1 MGIKIYESNKF
12 IKTGGTSSQY
22 LMADGTTSTGPD
34 TGVDVGTGTANKVA
48 KFSDSDTITDSTI
61 TDDGTDVSIT
71 GKLGIETAAPDS
83 PIHIEK
89 TDTNYDVARGIHVDY
104 TKNHTNTT
112 GWGASLF
119 GVRSNVYNDGV
130 GKLTDLQAGRFV
142 SEHIGTGISYYLL
155 GSQSKG
161 THNGSGNTGV
171 IWGAFNAGQILGT
184 GTGTHPFLIGTN
196 QKAELNNANATVA
209 NMAGIVSAAKTTA
222 GTVTGRIDAAWIEL
236 DCNQGAAT
244 TVDANILY
252 LKSDTGNLTVSGT
265 ARSIYSNST
274 LPSLFLG
281 SIQSPTFNI
290 GSEDNYLRN
299 NSGDVELYGDA
310 GMIITSGD
318 GMSIEMSDVI
328 DISGGGNI
336 VSDSAFTAASITKAG
351 GTSSQFLKAD
361 GSVDSTTYAT
371 TDGLWDNATGGTNY
385 SGGNVGIGTTSPN
398 AKLEVVGV
406 LNSTDHTAL
415 ISAEQSSL
423 TFTSNYAGLYVAN
436 TNQTDGNY
444 ARINFGDGDDAAS
457 SAIGSKITSHSSN
470 YSNLEFWTRG
480 STGFSSK
487 MLIEENG
494 NVGIGTTSPDVMLDV
509 STSTYA
515 NAFVPIQDL
524 KYNTFDVMK
533 LGYTGLTGSIRK
545 GTIDT
550 ASYGFSVNTG
560 DGTERFAI
568 DSAGD
573 GTFNG
578 ALTIDSDTDTILKL
592 NNSDNGAQYVTYS
605 RSNDRHAYVGFGGS
619 SDNFTIMSEEAGGK
633 IILGTA
639 ATTRVTIDSSGYV
652 TAQERLGIGGDFTP
666 QKALHIKNAA
676 PVFRFE
682 DSDITGGYLDMVKSS
697 RNMRFDLEQD
707 DATAATNFNFRI
719 GGTTH
724 LYMKN
729 NFVGIMNDAP
739 SEALDVTGNVLADSF
754 AIPGGTSSR
763 FLKADGSTDAT
774 AYNSGAGTSGRVAVY
789 NGTNTT
795 TDDSNLQYN
804 FLSSTLTAR
813 NLDVA
818 VDLNVGGDVD
828 VTGNIECDIIQA
840 DGWTHIPQTF
850 QANFVHSSGN
860 GYMNLPFNSLSD
872 TTSGGEQHFMV
883 TPYQGYVHSV
893 AFKNTATGSTMTATN
908 MNFRVL
914 RNGITIYTSS
924 SQSFTAA
931 ARTYKGWELGSTDA
945 TFSSGNDLRFQFQC
959 TSGFWQ
965 DTCAVVVLKCI
976 I

>member
-1 MGIKIYESNKF
+1 MATKKI
-12 IKTGGTSSQY
+12 
-22 LMADGTTSTGPD
+22 
-34 TGVDVGTGTANKVA
+34 
-48 KFSDSDTITDSTI
+48 
-61 TDDGTDVSIT
+61 
-71 GKLGIETAAPDS
+71 
-83 PIHIEK
+83 
-89 TDTNYDVARGIHVDY
+89 
-104 TKNHTNTT
+104 
-112 GWGASLF
+112 
-119 GVRSNVYNDGV
+119 
-130 GKLTDLQAGRFV
+130 LTDL
-142 SEHIGTGISYYLL
+142 EIG
-155 GSQSKG
+155 G
-161 THNGSGNTGV
+161 TT
-171 IWGAFNAGQILGT
+171 
-184 GTGTHPFLIGTN
+184 
-196 QKAELNNANATVA
+196 EATSF
-209 NMAGIVSAAKTTA
+209 IK
-222 GTVTGRIDAAWIEL
+222 D
-236 DCNQGAAT
+236 
-244 TVDANILY
+244 
-252 LKSDTGNLTVSGT
+252 
-265 ARSIYSNST
+265 
-274 LPSLFLG
+274 
-281 SIQSPTFNI
+281 
-290 GSEDNYLRN
+290 
-299 NSGDVELYGDA
+299 
-310 GMIITSGD
+310 
-318 GMSIEMSDVI
+318 
-328 DISGGGNI
+328 
-336 VSDSAFTAASITKAG
+336 G

-361 GSVDSTTYAT
+361 GSVDS
-371 TDGLWDNATGGTNY
+371 
-385 SGGNVGIGTTSPN
+385 
-398 AKLEVVGV
+398 
-406 LNSTDHTAL
+406 
-415 ISAEQSSL
+415 
-423 TFTSNYAGLYVAN
+423 
-436 TNQTDGNY
+436 
-444 ARINFGDGDDAAS
+444 
-457 SAIGSKITSHSSN
+457 
-470 YSNLEFWTRG
+470 
-480 STGFSSK
+480 
-487 MLIEENG
+487 
-494 NVGIGTTSPDVMLDV
+494 
-509 STSTYA
+509 STY
-515 NAFVPIQDL
+515 
-524 KYNTFDVMK
+524 
-533 LGYTGLTGSIRK
+533 LTGSLP
-545 GTIDT
+545 TDFVSA
-550 ASYGFSVNTG
+550 ASG
-560 DGTERFAI
+560 
-568 DSAGD
+568 

-578 ALTIDSDTDTILKL
+578 ALTISSDTDTIFKL